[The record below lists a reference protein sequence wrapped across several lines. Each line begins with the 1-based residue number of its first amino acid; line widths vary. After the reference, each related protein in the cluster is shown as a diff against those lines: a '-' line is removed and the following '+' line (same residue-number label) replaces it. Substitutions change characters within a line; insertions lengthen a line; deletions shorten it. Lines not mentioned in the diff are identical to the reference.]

1 MQAVHQSDAA
11 VVRPDIFRSLMK
23 IVPAPRKPSPVMT
36 EADMRTRS
44 VSPMPATKIFVII
57 TSAEA
62 SLTMIYV
69 RKPAA

>member
-1 MQAVHQSDAA
+1 MRVT
-11 VVRPDIFRSLMK
+11 K